1 MKQQQQLH
9 SVKLLVPTRELG
21 ELFSWVATLAGTTL
35 VSTEQVEPEERPTMK
50 FPSKVNTDEEVLD
63 PRLVYQLD
71 ERGNTRIDVK
81 ASLGRL
87 NLTMEDLGKMKTRC
101 GTSEHKVKMA
111 TVTNK
116 RTIRNG
122 STPPVGPAEMKSGTL
137 SNRKS

>member
-21 ELFSWVATLAGTTL
+21 ELFSWVTTLSGTTL

-50 FPSKVNTDEEVLD
+50 FHKVKTDEEALD

-81 ASLGRL
+81 ASLVRL

-122 STPPVGPAEMKSGTL
+122 STPVGPAEMKSGTL
-137 SNRKS
+137 SNRAS

>member
-1 MKQQQQLH
+1 MA
-9 SVKLLVPTRELG
+9 TR
-21 ELFSWVATLAGTTL
+21 
-35 VSTEQVEPEERPTMK
+35 
-50 FPSKVNTDEEVLD
+50 FPIKANTDEEALD

-101 GTSEHKVKMA
+101 GTSEHRVKMA

-116 RTIRNG
+116 RTIGNG
-122 STPPVGPAEMKSGTL
+122 SAPVGPAVGPAEMKSGSL
-137 SNRKS
+137 SNRTA